1 MNKLLTFFIF
11 IIVTL
16 MSVESSTSNR
26 ELKTKKNIFAPAP
39 KAPDAT
45 KAPKETKAPD
55 ATKAPKPTR
64 APKAPKVPK

>member
-26 ELKTKKNIFAPAP
+26 ELKTKRNIFAPKAPKAP

-45 KAPKETKAPD
+45 KAPKETKAP
-55 ATKAPKPTR
+55 KPTR